1 MLFRSYKC
9 ETCGETEKREFVP
22 MLVPESNGG
31 SSAVTLT
38 VTGAEAYETSIADG
52 RYTVAVPAETA
63 VLSGSLSNLKE
74 LKAQGADTIV
84 FRTQL
89 RETVL
94 NIDSMLSLGVDDT
107 LFTLTHSGESAELT
121 VGGVAHN
128 ELLH

>member
-1 MLFRSYKC
+1 M
-9 ETCGETEKREFVP
+9 
-22 MLVPESNGG
+22 
-31 SSAVTLT
+31 
-38 VTGAEAYETSIADG
+38 TGAEAYETSIVDG

-63 VLSGSLSNLKE
+63 VLSGCLSNLKE
-74 LKAQGADTIV
+74 LKAQGVNTIV